1 MICFLIKYDKRYD
14 HLIEHL
20 SKMLLILYNYK
31 DNITIIIT
39 HSEDCSLVDKENIK
53 AIFNDSNFSI
63 TNIIFTT
70 INDPHSLTLC
80 YLLENL
86 KI

>member
-1 MICFLIKYDKRYD
+1 MIYFLIKYDKRYD

-31 DNITIIIT
+31 DNITI
-39 HSEDCSLVDKENIK
+39 
-53 AIFNDSNFSI
+53 
-63 TNIIFTT
+63 FTT